1 MLVQIMSFARIES
14 AGCSTL
20 GDEEKAGFFCPE
32 ILIMRV
38 KNYHLQMKQKKISH
52 GISVAVDVLNKYE
65 ALDNQEK
72 KASYYFFHLNIKL
85 CTNLH

>member
-1 MLVQIMSFARIES
+1 MNRPGVQPWETRKKRFFLARDFNN
-14 AGCSTL
+14 AG
-20 GDEEKAGFFCPE
+20 
-32 ILIMRV
+32 
-38 KNYHLQMKQKKISH
+38 QKLSLANETKKLSQ